1 MEELRELPLPAPG
14 RTPTARGWCILK
26 VTECRLTAA
35 PKDTEGARLLGN
47 REEYLLKNAKE
58 EYFLQDIEEC
68 LLQDTKEEYLLQD
81 TEEEHSLKYTKGEY
95 LLQDMAREYP
105 HEDTGKECL
114 LKDLPRNPDYLPL
127 GLRGK
132 GGTLTLRDLPRN
144 TLPTARRQTAQEVH
158 RDSVFTRAAAAT
170 ATAPW
175 SATTAFG
182 ELAAVPM
189 VVVVVV
195 RTLMGIEAVILS
207 ATAAVQ
213 ETVRG
218 TETRHPLKDAPLK
231 VRGLTAHCVLCVS

>member
-1 MEELRELPLPAPG
+1 MEELRGLPHPAPG
-14 RTPTARGWCILK
+14 RTPTALGWCILK
-26 VTECRLTAA
+26 VTECHLTDAL
-35 PKDTEGARLLGN
+35 KDTEGECLLGN
-47 REEYLLKNAKE
+47 REEYLLKKAKE
-58 EYFLQDIEEC
+58 EYLLRDIEEEC
-68 LLQDTKEEYLLQD
+68 LLQDIEEG
-81 TEEEHSLKYTKGEY
+81 HSLKYTKEVY
-95 LLQDMAREYP
+95 LLQDTTREYP
-105 HEDTGKECL
+105 HEDTGRERL

-144 TLPTARRQTAQEVH
+144 ALPTARRQTAQGVR

-175 SATTAFG
+175 SVTTVFG

-189 VVVVVV
+189 VVVVV

-218 TETRHPLKDAPLK
+218 TETRLPLKDAPLE
-231 VRGLTAHCVLCVS
+231 VRDLTAHCVLCVS